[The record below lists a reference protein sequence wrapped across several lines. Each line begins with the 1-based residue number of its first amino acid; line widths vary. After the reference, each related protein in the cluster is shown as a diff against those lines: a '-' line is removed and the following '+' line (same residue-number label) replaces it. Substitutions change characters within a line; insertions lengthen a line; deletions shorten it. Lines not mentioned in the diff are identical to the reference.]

1 MVCLACLV
9 LLLASRQ
16 EPLDDCCIPHLLSPA
31 ACFLPTMADNMTP
44 RKLASPGILLSPA
57 ACPLQAMAEAM
68 TPDKSA
74 GPTAERQALLRRI
87 AKVAKHQ
94 GQYHLACKKYT
105 QVSLGG
111 ASHVLHLHD
120 KPEMAVGQ
128 PATLQQA
135 SAASLAQPEWTGTR
149 HAVMT

>member
-1 MVCLACLV
+1 MAECFCRSLLGHGPPQGGQPSYSAEPSCL
-9 LLLASRQ
+9 
-16 EPLDDCCIPHLLSPA
+16 
-31 ACFLPTMADNMTP
+31 
-44 RKLASPGILLSPA
+44 
-57 ACPLQAMAEAM
+57 PLQAMAEAM

-105 QVSLGG
+105 QVSLG
-111 ASHVLHLHD
+111 AMLNVRHLHD
-120 KPEMAVGQ
+120 QPQMAAGQ

-135 SAASLAQPEWTGTR
+135 SVALLAQPEWTGTK